1 MAMDAMNVEV
11 EPDAEER
18 KGGSGHIG
26 KMIFSASNDQL
37 AVVAH
42 VPKELVEKI
51 NCKEWV
57 ESVVAF
63 INEPD
68 ATEVLPGICET
79 KGAFVVKGKPGITF
93 PIKLKDT
100 GLAGAFTYLRSK
112 KCFPESESEDDY
124 CFGDDYGMVRDR
136 AARGAVGVRECTS
149 VHASACRAPPETAPA
164 RSCRAPTD
172 GACRAR
178 HRLTA
183 PCHRPR
189 ERVRSRS
196 KLLGV
201 LHAHT
206 VKKKNRLSCMAA
218 RDPGGAPPGA
228 PRYGTFT
235 VIRVFVGS
243 SFG

>member
-136 AARGAVGVRECTS
+136 AARGAV
-149 VHASACRAPPETAPA
+149 ASARVHERA
-164 RSCRAPTD
+164 
-172 GACRAR
+172 
-178 HRLTA
+178 
-183 PCHRPR
+183 R
-189 ERVRSRS
+189 ERVPRPARDCAGAEPPRAHRWGLSRS
-196 KLLGV
+196 TPADGAMPPPWRTRV
-201 LHAHT
+201 L
-206 VKKKNRLSCMAA
+206 SQ
-218 RDPGGAPPGA
+218 
-228 PRYGTFT
+228 
-235 VIRVFVGS
+235 
-243 SFG
+243 